1 MSQVESIE
9 QLRERYEKLSHRKTE
24 ATTLLKQAEGEL
36 ERLRAEAKEK
46 FGTDDLEALKKKLA
60 EMEAENLRRREAYQ
74 KQLDAI
80 DAALKEVDRKYEE
93 V

>member
-9 QLRERYEKLSHRKTE
+9 QLRERYDKLSHRKTE
-24 ATTLLKQAEGEL
+24 AQTLLKQAEGEL
-36 ERLRAEAKEK
+36 ERLRTEAREK

-60 EMEAENLRRREAYQ
+60 ELEAENLRRREAYQ

-80 DAALKEVDRKYEE
+80 DSALKEVDKKYEE
-93 V
+93 I

>member
-9 QLRERYEKLSHRKTE
+9 QLRERYEKLNHRKTE

-80 DAALKEVDRKYEE
+80 DAALKEVDRRYEE
-93 V
+93 I